1 MSSRFLKL
9 WVALL
14 VLALLVFSAGCGNS
28 SNTAQL
34 RIMHASPDETN
45 LDVLID
51 GKIMASDLAYQGD
64 TSYFTLS
71 TGSHQVQLNLTGTST
86 SVLTASVNLAS
97 STETTLIA
105 YNYAANLT
113 SLVLTDNNTAPA
125 SGDIQLRFVQAAPGV
140 GTADVYVVTAGTGIG
155 GTTPSITGLAFGK
168 ASAYQTLSATSTTT
182 GTGYEIFFT
191 TTGTN
196 LAFIDTGSLTFSSG
210 QIRTVVALLNPA
222 GGYTFSLLAD
232 LN

>member
-1 MSSRFLKL
+1 MSSRFPKL
-9 WVALL
+9 CVALL
-14 VLALLVFSAGCGNS
+14 LLAPLFFSAGCGGS
-28 SNTAQL
+28 SSTAQL

-51 GKIMASDLAYQGD
+51 GKVMASNLAYQGN
-64 TSYFTLS
+64 TGYFTLN

-86 SVLTASVNLAS
+86 SVLSASVSLAS
-97 STETTLIA
+97 STETTVIA

-113 SLVLTDNNTAPA
+113 SLVLTDSNTAPA

-140 GTADVYVVTAGTGIG
+140 GTADVYAVTAGTGIG
-155 GTTPSITGLAFGK
+155 GAAPAVTGLAFGK
-168 ASAYQTLSATSTTT
+168 ASTYQTLTATSTTT

-191 TTGTN
+191 TTGTQF
-196 LAFIDTGSLTFSSG
+196 AFIDTGSLTLTSG
-210 QIRTVVALLNPA
+210 QIRTIVALLNPA

-232 LN
+232 LD

>member
-1 MSSRFLKL
+1 MLSSFPKVC
-9 WVALL
+9 VALL
-14 VLALLVFSAGCGNS
+14 LLAALLFSAGCGSS

-51 GKIMASDLAYQGD
+51 GKIMASNLAYQGN
-64 TSYFTLS
+64 TGYFTLN
-71 TGSHQVQLNLTGTST
+71 TGTHQVQLNLTGTST
-86 SVLTASVNLAS
+86 RALSASVNLAS

-155 GTTPSITGLAFGK
+155 GSTPTITGLAFGK
-168 ASAYQTLSATSTTT
+168 ASGYQTLSATSTTT

-191 TTGTN
+191 ATGTN

-210 QIRTVVALLNPA
+210 QIRTVVALLNPT